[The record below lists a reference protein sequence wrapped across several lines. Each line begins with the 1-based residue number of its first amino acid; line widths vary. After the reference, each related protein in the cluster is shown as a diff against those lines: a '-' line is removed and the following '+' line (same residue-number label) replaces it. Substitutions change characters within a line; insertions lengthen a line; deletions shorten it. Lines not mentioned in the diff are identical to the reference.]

1 MNLIKKYHLEFAPID
16 MGFINSMGVKI
27 FTLLS
32 IFKIELF
39 YHRSMIE
46 LLRILINILMFF
58 FIIANYNAFTDSL
71 MLQIL
76 ITIII
81 LNFDILQVLLNPN
94 TPIIEP
100 DKKGLYVDAELNKE
114 ENQLIIKGMH
124 KNKII
129 FFIKNS
135 TMDPKLLVPLMNEYL
150 EAMMINEYSDL
161 EEREDFPEYKRKF
174 IQNNIQI
181 EFVN

>member
-16 MGFINSMGVKI
+16 MGFINSTGVKI

-39 YHRSMIE
+39 YHRNILE
-46 LLRILINILMFF
+46 VLRILFNILIFS
-58 FIIANYNAFTDSL
+58 FIITSYNEFTD
-71 MLQIL
+71 IL
-76 ITIII
+76 ILQTLSVLIV